1 MNGLIEVP
9 YQPPCSVWGIIS
21 KILPST
27 EHEAVRS
34 ILGPS
39 LVDQADDL
47 HAEIRNLLEIWETFS
62 EEAAKRAIFLDQ
74 SALKDR
80 LIKEVTLLLDIIKD
94 RADKEGKCIEEL
106 LEKHNPKVVQF
117 CCSGQSTSRPTSSRR
132 SNRNSNGWQTPM
144 MSVDEKNLDHVEQYN
159 SSVETKMKLL
169 EPKLNIANIAN
180 VLKSLRQLLE
190 NEIRQLKED
199 VQFLHQCLE
208 DPEAEP
214 SLCEIRDERNRLE
227 SEILYG
233 SSPSLTDSDTMM
245 KRSGKKIL
253 LEPINPNDIKTNFDT
268 FRVSVLKS
276 SPKLESLPTVTVL
289 SNPSQDRKLTGSPTN
304 NPVKLNK
311 ADRLRAL
318 VDSAKM

>member
-9 YQPPCSVWGIIS
+9 YQPPCSVWGIICR
-21 KILPST
+21 ILPTT

-34 ILGPS
+34 VLGAS
-39 LVDQADDL
+39 LVEQADDL
-47 HAEIRNLLEIWETFS
+47 HAEIQNLLEIWETFS
-62 EEAAKRAIFLDQ
+62 EEAAKRAILLDQ

-117 CCSGQSTSRPTSSRR
+117 CCSGQSTSRPTSSRL
-132 SNRNSNGWQTPM
+132 SSRNSNGRQTPM
-144 MSVDEKNLDHVEQYN
+144 MSVDEKNLDQVENYN
-159 SSVETKMKLL
+159 SRVESKIKSM
-169 EPKLNIANIAN
+169 EPKLHIANLEN
-180 VLKSLRQLLE
+180 VVKSLRQLLV

-199 VQFLHQCLE
+199 VQFLHKCLE
-208 DPEAEP
+208 DPESEP
-214 SLCEIRDERNRLE
+214 SLGEIRDERNKLE

-233 SSPSLTDSDTMM
+233 SSPSLPDRNSL
-245 KRSGKKIL
+245 KRSGKKVQ
-253 LEPINPNDIKTNFDT
+253 LEPINPTDLKTRFDS
-268 FRVSVLKS
+268 FQVSVLKS
-276 SPKLESLPTVTVL
+276 SSKLDSIPAVAVL
-289 SNPSQDRKLTGSPTN
+289 SSPLEDRKLTGSPTN

-318 VDSAKM
+318 VGSAKM